1 MDIKEEIIYTEVSD
15 FMNGLISFVQ
25 YKDILLYYV
34 RKRMLLA
41 SMLSRRNK
49 SMIAQLSAEKHL
61 ISMRK
66 NQSVFFQYAQK
77 LWYTFTIRS

>member
-66 NQSVFFQYAQK
+66 NCG
-77 LWYTFTIRS
+77 IRLQ

>member
-1 MDIKEEIIYTEVSD
+1 MNKRFIKEDIKEEIIYTEVSD

-41 SMLSRRNK
+41 SMLSRMNK
-49 SMIAQLSAEKHL
+49 SMIAQL
-61 ISMRK
+61 
-66 NQSVFFQYAQK
+66 
-77 LWYTFTIRS
+77 